1 MVNENSYYSS
11 SINKL
16 KNNDLYVRS
25 LGDVDKA
32 VEIDGFLFIPNEI
45 KTDQSYSSRE
55 YTRTSIMGGGE
66 FVSRSVYKPRE
77 FSFETSLDIDP
88 DEPYLYDNVFSL
100 MMNKSGGCEV
110 IASWIGLIKGE
121 VDIIKTYNEATPHSL
136 HLEIKIKEIP
146 SVDALTSGEKGLQFP
161 TINAISDNAV
171 QISKKS
177 TDTSEKKKKVI
188 DYDNPYTGGKPY
200 LNENEYDT

>member
-16 KNNDLYVRS
+16 KNNDLYVGS

-32 VEIDGFLFIPNEI
+32 VEIDGFLFIPNGI

-55 YTRTSIMGGGE
+55 YKRTSIMRGGE

-88 DEPYLYDNVFSL
+88 DEPYIYDNVFSL

-121 VDIIKTYNEATPHSL
+121 VDIVE
-136 HLEIKIKEIP
+136 
-146 SVDALTSGEKGLQFP
+146 GL
-161 TINAISDNAV
+161 V
-171 QISKKS
+171 
-177 TDTSEKKKKVI
+177 V
-188 DYDNPYTGGKPY
+188 
-200 LNENEYDT
+200 